1 MTLPNIVTPTY
12 KLTIPSNGKTIKYR
26 PFLVKEEKLLLM
38 AKETDSILDNIDTI
52 KQIIEN
58 CIMSNINVDKLST
71 FDIEYIF
78 IQLRSKS
85 VNNIITLNYEHD
97 CPNNKDQ
104 KHIKFNVDLDKV
116 TVENNN
122 SNNKIIINDDISI
135 VLKYPTFNTL
145 KDIDI
150 TNNIMSDINILAKSI
165 DYIVD
170 KDTQYDSS
178 DYTTDDIVNFLEAL
192 TSKQI
197 KDIYNFFDNMP
208 TTEFNTNI
216 KCQSCD
222 FNKDIKIT
230 GITDFFV

>member
-1 MTLPNIVTPTY
+1 MTLPTIVTPTY
-12 KLTIPSNGKTIKYR
+12 NLIIPSNNKSIKYR

-58 CIMSNINVDKLST
+58 CIITNINVNTLST

-85 VNNIITLNYEHD
+85 VGNIIILNYEHD
-97 CPNNKDQ
+97 CPINKDQ
-104 KHIKFNVDLDKV
+104 KEIKFNIDLDKV

-122 SNNKIIINDDISI
+122 TNNTIKINDNISI
-135 VLKYPTFNTL
+135 VMKYPTFNTL
-145 KDIDI
+145 ENIDVN
-150 TNNIMSDINILAKSI
+150 NNIISDINILANSI
-165 DYIVD
+165 DYITD
-170 KDTQYDSS
+170 GNTKHDSA
-178 DYTTDDIVNFLEAL
+178 DYTHDDIIDFLEAL
-192 TSKQI
+192 TSKQL
-197 KDIYNFFDNMP
+197 KSIYDFFDNIP
-208 TTEFNTNI
+208 TTEYNTNI
-216 KCQSCD
+216 KCQNCD

>member
-1 MTLPNIVTPTY
+1 MTLPTIVTPTY
-12 KLTIPSNGKTIKYR
+12 KLIIPSTNKSIKYR

-38 AKETDSILDNIDTI
+38 AKESDSIVDNIETI

-58 CIMSNINVDKLST
+58 CILTNINVNNLST

-85 VNNIITLNYEHD
+85 VGNIIILNYEHD
-97 CPNNKDQ
+97 CPNNEDQ
-104 KHIKFNVDLDKV
+104 KQIKFNVDLDKV
-116 TVENNN
+116 TIENNN
-122 SNNKIIINDDISI
+122 TNNIIKINDDIS
-135 VLKYPTFNTL
+135 VSLKYPTFNTL
-145 KDIDI
+145 ESIDI
-150 TNNIMSDINILAKSI
+150 TNNIVSDINILAKSI
-165 DYIVD
+165 DYITD
-170 KDTQYDSS
+170 GNIKHDSA
-178 DYTTDDIVNFLEAL
+178 DYTLDDIINFLEAL

-197 KDIYNFFDNMP
+197 KDIYRFFDNIP

-216 KCQSCD
+216 KCQSCE